1 MLSQSDSNLR
11 QALHPLQN
19 SPIVP
24 LLPGSSSQ
32 LPFSLATCYELSWT
46 LAEAWN
52 ALELQK
58 SRAVNV
64 QISHLNR
71 LQRSYLMDQV
81 AAVHKDSTVQ
91 SAKFLVGVLRAV
103 ETYLRGQLQT
113 PTYSKV
119 SVCHCHSISFVTNV
133 SSEIT
138 TSFKTLFTS
147 GRERSAILFNYP
159 LKRQPSRLTWAI
171 CQQISTIISFML
183 TMIVLVS

>member
-1 MLSQSDSNLR
+1 MSFQSKSNPR

-24 LLPGSSSQ
+24 LLSEPPSQ

-46 LAEAWN
+46 LAAAWK

-58 SRAVNV
+58 SRAANV

-71 LQRSYLMDQV
+71 LQRSYLVDQV

-113 PTYSKV
+113 PTYCKV
-119 SVCHCHSISFVTNV
+119 SACPSHSLSLVTNV

-138 TSFKTLFTS
+138 IFFETLFTS
-147 GRERSAILFNYP
+147 GRERSTILFSHP
-159 LKRQPSRLTWAI
+159 LKRRPFRLTWAT
-171 CQQISTIISFML
+171 CPQISMIISSIL
-183 TMIVLVS
+183 ATAVLVS